1 MRRFMRNTGLA
12 ALGLAVMATGSLAQE
27 NTATEAAATDVANN
41 SVFGDW
47 VMACE
52 AVTVSRNM
60 CRLVQEQ
67 SLRETGEMLARFIA
81 VPVADGVILLAQVPM
96 GVYLP
101 GGAVYRFEG
110 QDDVEQREMVWQRCA
125 DTVCEAAAPVDEEEL
140 ARFAEADGLLF
151 GFRMDAQAEPIVLR
165 VDLEQ
170 FGEAVDLIR
179 QSLK

>member
-12 ALGLAVMATGSLAQE
+12 ALGLAAMATGSLAQE

-67 SLRETGEMLARFIA
+67 SPRETGEMLARFIA

-110 QDDVEQREMVWQRCA
+110 QDDVLDYL
-125 DTVCEAAAPVDEEEL
+125 DTVAQGLDLPLYLALAHQLKRDIEARIRR
-140 ARFAEADGLLF
+140 ARE
-151 GFRMDAQAEPIVLR
+151 IV
-165 VDLEQ
+165 
-170 FGEAVDLIR
+170 
-179 QSLK
+179 SP